1 MKLPGWIYLGAL
13 ALGATLMIA
22 CLRRGP
28 DNDSQQA
35 QAAFRGKA
43 TYGRVCAQCH
53 EADNLHLLEVPPK
66 LNHLF
71 RKQTLPSGAP
81 ATDQEVEDVIIH
93 GRGIM
98 PAFDQTLSE
107 AQVDDL
113 MKYLH
118 TI

>member
-1 MKLPGWIYLGAL
+1 MKLPRRTYLGAL
-13 ALGATLMIA
+13 ALGATLMMA
-22 CLRRGP
+22 CLRPRS
-28 DNDSQQA
+28 DADSQQA

-43 TYGRVCAQCH
+43 TYQRVCAQCH
-53 EADNLHLLEVPPK
+53 DADDLRLLEVPPK

-71 RKQTLPSGAP
+71 QKQTLPSGAP
-81 ATDQEVEDVIIH
+81 ATDQEVEGVIIH

-107 AQVDDL
+107 AQLDDL